1 MSTIVRLTENEL
13 RDIMHNCVTRALMRE
28 HIDMQREI
36 KLAQQALC
44 KFPLSDVGM
53 RLEGTKFYSQYKK
66 MKDAAIELNNALIQ
80 YIRGEGKK

>member
-1 MSTIVRLTENEL
+1 MSTIVRITESEL
-13 RDIMHNCVTRALMRE
+13 RDIMHNCVTRALIKE
-28 HIDMQREI
+28 HVDHERGI
-36 KLAQQALC
+36 KLAQQTLC

-53 RLEGTKFYSQYKK
+53 RLEGTKFYKQYQE